1 MGSPG
6 PQFYDDDAVFATYMQ
21 HRQSPDNPNDTL
33 EKPVM
38 RELLGTVDG
47 KRILDL
53 GCGDAAIGRELL
65 DQGAAAYTGV
75 EGSAKMVTVAT
86 QTLAGTPGQV
96 MEHTIEDWSYP
107 RAAIDLVIAR
117 LVLHYVADLPA
128 LCSQVF
134 GTLVPGGR
142 FVFSVEHP
150 VITSCDR
157 GWPTGSLRQD
167 WIVDDY
173 FDTGLRVTSWLGGRV
188 QKYHRTVEDYFMT
201 LQRSGFSIEHL
212 RESCPQ
218 REHFQDEQTYA
229 RRRRIPLFLFLT
241 GCKPIV

>member
-21 HRQSPDNPNDTL
+21 HRQSPDNPNGTL

-134 GTLVPGGR
+134 GTLVPG
-142 FVFSVEHP
+142 
-150 VITSCDR
+150 
-157 GWPTGSLRQD
+157 
-167 WIVDDY
+167 
-173 FDTGLRVTSWLGGRV
+173 DTGLRVTSWLGGRV